1 MAVATPTPCCL
12 CSASSTSFTRIP
24 ALGPKV
30 QARSLEPHC
39 CVRSRLWG
47 QESIPASVTYN
58 LAPQPETKTTVMYLV
73 RPSSPETEQL
83 MEPEAPGE
91 ADGRVVVTGLDIF
104 SETRSP
110 SKYALLLAFLSLAQT
125 TTSSQVSATLRPFH
139 LSPHKTGGV
148 FNPEW

>member
-1 MAVATPTPCCL
+1 MCGHTFSVRGTEAVGLSQGSPCVWLWPHPLPAL

-104 SETRSP
+104 QKPGLPQNMPFSLP
-110 SKYALLLAFLSLAQT
+110 S
-125 TTSSQVSATLRPFH
+125 SA
-139 LSPHKTGGV
+139 
-148 FNPEW
+148 